1 MALDV
6 PKKISIKIAFAA
18 ASVLFVVRPNA
29 FAQKACS
36 GAKDTPLTGVVRDS
50 TLALVPGAT
59 VTLDATQS
67 SVSRSDG
74 QFRFACVSPG
84 THMLSVNAPGFSEET
99 VSVNTPLS
107 TQASVL
113 LKPQAV
119 VTDVV
124 VNGGDDAATVPTATS
139 SGPSQTISG
148 SRLQTLADDP
158 DDLLRELQQLAAAAG
173 GSPSGAT
180 VAVDGFDNGEGG
192 THLPPK
198 SSIAYIKVNP
208 DLFSAEYRNPPF
220 GGGRIEVYTKPGQS
234 VFHGA
239 LFATNSSSFMN
250 ARDPFATA
258 SAALGKQ
265 RYGFE
270 LTGPI
275 RRQGSDFFTA
285 LEHRTIN
292 SEDVVNA
299 VTVNA
304 AGQQSPLLQTVPVQ
318 QELWIGNVKVDW
330 QLGAKNTFTASVDT
344 FNNDLPNIGVGGTSL
359 AETGYDTRRY
369 DTSIHIAD
377 VTTVSPKILHEARVG
392 FELDGY
398 TNTPNSTAP
407 QVSVAGAFTSGGAT
421 AGPFREREFWST
433 VIDDAIISTR
443 SHLIKVGIQPEFIH
457 IVQHATTNFNGTYTF
472 GGGVTS
478 TGATL
483 TGIQQY
489 VNALNGAPNGSPT
502 AYTNV
507 AGNPDVEVFQF
518 RNAIYYQDDW
528 KALSNLHVAYGL
540 RYYTQTDPA
549 NGTGF
554 QPRLGVA
561 WSPDKKAT
569 WSLHAHLGLFSGRN
583 TAHNWAQILF
593 MDGTQRVTSTVYN
606 PTCTIAGSFDA
617 NTCAPL
623 SSPSGG
629 TPIHSIRTV
638 QPKLPNLFFST
649 YNLGFSKTLPK
660 GFSFSADYYIGEMW
674 HYNRSENINSPS
686 NGSPTGPR
694 PYGANLNILQM
705 QDSGRGYS
713 NVEFFGL
720 TNQALKRVQFFA
732 GAVRAD
738 VVDDTDDNPFFTP
751 QTTGVN
757 AGEYARRDAQ
767 GLWNVFGNTTFN
779 LPGKVVLSANY
790 NGQGLAVYNVTT
802 GFDNNGDGDFN
813 DRPQYAPAGTP
824 LCSANPNVSPCGYAT
839 PWGELVT
846 SGGIGSLPRNKGYMP
861 WTFYLDS
868 NLQRAF
874 RLTHNAKAEH
884 QQTLTVNLRSS
895 NVLNHEN
902 VTAFGSVLG
911 SPLFGQAYAAD
922 NGRRV
927 EAGVRYAF

>member
-1 MALDV
+1 M
-6 PKKISIKIAFAA
+6 KIVFVA
-18 ASVLFVVRPNA
+18 ASAVVVVLPHA

-50 TLALVPGAT
+50 TLALIPGAT
-59 VTLDATQS
+59 ITLDVTQS
-67 SVSRSDG
+67 AISMSDG
-74 QFRFACVSPG
+74 QFRFACVLPG
-84 THMLSVNAPGFSEET
+84 RHTLSVTAPGFSEET
-99 VSVNTPLS
+99 VSLKSPLA
-107 TQASVL
+107 TQTTVIL
-113 LKPQAV
+113 RPEAV

-124 VNGGDDAATVPTATS
+124 VNGDGDLVIPTATS
-139 SGPSQTISG
+139 SGPTQTISG
-148 SRLQTLADDP
+148 TRLQSFADDP
-158 DDLLRELQQLAAAAG
+158 DDLLRELQQLSAAAG
-173 GSPSGAT
+173 GSPSSAT
-180 VAVDGFDNGEGG
+180 VAVDGFENGEGG

-208 DLFSAEYRNPPF
+208 DLFSAEYRNPPY

-234 VFHGA
+234 AFHGA

-250 ARDPFATA
+250 ARDPFSTA

-275 RRQGSDFFTA
+275 SKHGSDFFTA
-285 LEHRTIN
+285 LEHRSIG
-292 SEDVVNA
+292 SDDVVNA

-318 QELWIGNVKVDW
+318 QELWIGNAKVDW
-330 QLGAKNTFTASVDT
+330 QLGAKNNFIASVDT
-344 FNNDLPNIGVGGTSL
+344 YNNDLPNIGVGGTSL
-359 AETGYDTRRY
+359 AETGYESRRY
-369 DTSIHIAD
+369 DTSIHVTD
-377 VTTVSPKILHEARVG
+377 VTTVSPKILHEARIG
-392 FELDGY
+392 LELDGF
-398 TNTPNSTAP
+398 TDTPNSTAP
-407 QVSVAGAFTSGGAT
+407 QVSVAGAFTSGGNAVG
-421 AGPFREREFWST
+421 ASHEHELWST
-433 VIDDAIISTR
+433 IIDDAIIQTK
-443 SHLIKVGIQPEFIH
+443 SHLINVGIQPEFIH
-457 IVQHATTNFNGTYTF
+457 IVQFTPNNFNGTYNF
-472 GGGVTS
+472 GGGVAS
-478 TGATL
+478 TGVTL

-489 VNALNGAPNGSPT
+489 VNGLNAGPNGSPT
-502 AYTNV
+502 AFSNV
-507 AGNPDVEVFQF
+507 AGNPEVEIYQF
-518 RNAIYYQDDW
+518 RNAVYIQDDW
-528 KALSNLHVAYGL
+528 KALSNLHIASGL
-540 RYYTQTDPA
+540 RYYTQTNPT

-554 QPRLGVA
+554 QPRVGVA

-569 WSLHAHLGLFSGRN
+569 WSLHAHAGLFSGRN

-606 PTCTIAGSFDA
+606 PICSSPGVFNP

-623 SSPSGG
+623 NTANGSAPNGG

-638 QPKLPNLFFST
+638 QPNLPNLFYST

-674 HYNRSENINSPS
+674 HYGRTENINSPT
-686 NGSPTGPR
+686 NGSPAGPR
-694 PYGANLNILQM
+694 PYGANLNILQL
-705 QDSGRGYS
+705 QGSGRGYS
-713 NVEFFGL
+713 NVQFFGL

-732 GAVRAD
+732 GATRVD
-738 VVDDTDDNPFFTP
+738 VVDDTDDNSFFTP

-757 AGEYARRDAQ
+757 SGEYARRDGQ
-767 GLWNVFGNTTFN
+767 GLWNVFGNATFN
-779 LPGKVVLSANY
+779 LPGKVLVSANY
-790 NGQGLAVYNVTT
+790 NGQGLSVYNVTT

-861 WTFYLDS
+861 WTFYLDT
-868 NLQRAF
+868 NVQRAF
-874 RLTHNAKAEH
+874 RLTRNAKAEH

-895 NVLNHEN
+895 NVLNHTN
-902 VTAFGSVLG
+902 VTAVGSVLG
-911 SPLFGQAYAAD
+911 SPLFGIPYAAD

-927 EAGVRYAF
+927 EGGLRYAF